1 MDSRQIAILIGV
13 AIYVICLLLSI
24 RGAKEI
30 DKNKDNF

>member
-24 RGAKEI
+24 KGAKEI
-30 DKNKDNF
+30 DKNKDDF

>member
-13 AIYVICLLLSI
+13 DIYVICLLLSI
-24 RGAKEI
+24 KGAKEI

>member
-24 RGAKEI
+24 KGAKEI